1 MKAFLENKNLKIFFK
16 LNTIYYYF
24 FSFFIFV
31 FLFFAGRK
39 IGIGKNQTKQRLYF
53 LVVIIREYDMYIEF
67 KFCRL
72 KFLGKLVVQRGMRAR
87 EYDMYI
93 EFKFCKLKFLGKL
106 VDQRGMRA
114 WFSEKSCI
122 RAVSSEFT
130 FSHMNLNYQNHVNL
144 NLYRK
149 MSSSTTKFILFF
161 RKIGSLILK
170 FILFYFYVILLI
182 MGFNLFKIKFMFA
195 KLKLFSNLCTTL
207 ILLFSWFL
215 IDYFHVE
222 ITCCKFFEKISI
234 KKMVNFEDIEL
245 IFIIKFKMISYKF

>member
-1 MKAFLENKNLKIFFK
+1 MKAFLENKNLKIFSK

-31 FLFFAGRK
+31 FLFFAWRK
-39 IGIGKNQTKQRLYF
+39 IGIGKNQTKQGLYF
-53 LVVIIREYDMYIEF
+53 LVVIIREHDMYIEF

-72 KFLGKLVVQRGMRAR
+72 KFLGKLVVQRGMRA
-87 EYDMYI
+87 
-93 EFKFCKLKFLGKL
+93 
-106 VDQRGMRA
+106 

-122 RAVSSEFT
+122 RAVSLEFT

-215 IDYFHVE
+215 IDYFDVE